1 MIAAVKLILSL
12 FVPTLEGFFKMISG
26 QFMILEEYRC
36 FYSRICILMLSF
48 YLRMNISKLDKEKV
62 FLMREKERKYKHTD
76 KDIYCI

>member
-48 YLRMNISKLDKEKV
+48 YLRMNISKLDKEKA
-62 FLMREKERKYKHTD
+62 FLMREKERKFKHTD
-76 KDIYCI
+76 KDIYSI

>member
-26 QFMILEEYRC
+26 QFMILEEYR
-36 FYSRICILMLSF
+36 RICILMLSF

-62 FLMREKERKYKHTD
+62 FLMREKERKFKHTD
-76 KDIYCI
+76 KNIYCI